1 MDHKHRSQ
9 EKLLIKQAS
18 LSLLF
23 NFKKLVNNLNLNK
36 KVVLIVLILSP
47 TTVENP
53 QNENN

>member
-36 KVVLIVLILSP
+36 KVVLIVLI
-47 TTVENP
+47 
-53 QNENN
+53 